1 MSKEEKKEIINSF
14 ILEVL
19 IFGLCLFLNIISSL
33 KLSRL
38 LEEHN
43 ISLQPISL
51 TEFIFWF
58 LIVTLLIIWLVYFTK
73 SPKKKFLK
81 AFLILAVFLGS
92 LCFFNL
98 WLNSLIALLLTCL
111 LTFLW
116 TKKKNPLFHNLFL
129 IVVLVGVGSRLGLNL
144 EPETIIVLL
153 ALFSF
158 YDYLAVYRTK
168 HMVRIAGE
176 MLKSKTVLGFIIP
189 QKISDFKANL
199 KETKIKGRFLVL
211 GSGDIIFP
219 LIMSSSLLSRGVL
232 EAVIVGIFGLI
243 GLSASFFLLV
253 FQKKRKPIPAL
264 PPIALFLIIG
274 YIITKII

>member
-1 MSKEEKKEIINSF
+1 MPKKQKKEIINSF

-19 IFGLCLFLNIISSL
+19 LFGLCLFLNIISNL

-58 LIVTLLIIWLVYFTK
+58 LIATLFIIWLVYFTK
-73 SPKKKFLK
+73 SPKKKFFK
-81 AFLILAVFLGS
+81 TFLILAVFIGS

-98 WLNSLIALLLTCL
+98 WLDSLIALLLTCL

-116 TKKKNPLFHNLFL
+116 VKKKNPLFHNLFL
-129 IVVLVGVGSRLGLNL
+129 IIVLVGVGSRLGLNL

-153 ALFSF
+153 ALFSL
-158 YDYLAVYRTK
+158 YDYIAVYRTK
-168 HMVRIAGE
+168 HMVKIAGE

-189 QKISDFKANL
+189 QKISDFRTNL

-219 LIMSSSLLSRGVL
+219 LIMSSSLVSRGVL

-253 FQKKRKPIPAL
+253 SQKKRKPIPAL